1 MTIQLIIIQVV
12 TFISRIIFLLILCH
26 FQLDSSLKR
35 LKRLYEEN
43 LTKEEE
49 LKKRIEE
56 IGDGREKELMKTR
69 ELAATIIKDAKGKA
83 EKAEQD
89 GVIKAKEE
97 AKRMLNHAEGESE
110 KMKDNV
116 MGHAHEKAIELSVE
130 MLKATFTGQGKEALQ
145 HELLSE
151 LIDEISKIAKDK
163 FTVKTKRV
171 TILSAQALKT
181 DEKTKLAQILK
192 EKMGGAVDID
202 ESVDKDIIAGLI
214 IKIGSLTIDG
224 SIRNKL
230 RKVIPYLRQ
239 S

>member
-12 TFISRIIFLLILCH
+12 TFIALIIVLRILFH
-26 FQLDSSLKR
+26 GQLDSALKR
-35 LKRLYEEN
+35 LKHLYEEN

-56 IGDGREKELMKTR
+56 IGVEREKELLKTR

-89 GVIKAKEE
+89 AILRAKDES
-97 AKRMLNHAEGESE
+97 KRVLGHAEGESE
-110 KMKDNV
+110 KMKDK
-116 MGHAHEKAIELSVE
+116 MMAHAHEKAIELSVE
-130 MLKATFTGQGKEALQ
+130 MLKATFTDQGKETLQ
-145 HELLSE
+145 HQLISE
-151 LIDEISKIAKDK
+151 LIDEIKKVAKDK

-181 DEKTKLAQILK
+181 DEKAKLAQILK
-192 EKMGGAVDID
+192 DKMNSAVDID

-230 RKVIPYLRQ
+230 RKVIPYLR
-239 S
+239 

>member
-12 TFISRIIFLLILCH
+12 TFIALIIVLRILFH
-26 FQLDSSLKR
+26 GQLDSALKR
-35 LKRLYEEN
+35 LKHLYEEN

-56 IGDGREKELMKTR
+56 IGVEREKELLKTR
-69 ELAATIIKDAKGKA
+69 ELAAAIIKDAKGKA

-89 GVIKAKEE
+89 AVLRAKDES
-97 AKRMLNHAEGESE
+97 KRVLGHAEGESE
-110 KMKDNV
+110 KMKDK
-116 MGHAHEKAIELSVE
+116 MMAHAHEKAIELSIE
-130 MLKATFTGQGKEALQ
+130 MLKATFTDQGKETLQ
-145 HELLSE
+145 HQLISE
-151 LIDEISKIAKDK
+151 LIDEIKKVAKDK

-171 TILSAQALKT
+171 TILSASALKT
-181 DEKTKLAQILK
+181 DEKAKLAQILK
-192 EKMGGAVDID
+192 DKMNSAVDID

-230 RKVIPYLRQ
+230 RKVIPYLR
-239 S
+239 